1 MSDNNYKY
9 VDTGTEELTVETL
22 NALFIDNSDAIDIL
36 YEKLKKREESK
47 REIFIKKMASNIL
60 MEKIYAGFSKK
71 NIEVI
76 LEETRKYEH
85 LVSNDLNFF
94 GFSESNSNE
103 KNAFSEEELSRELS
117 KDSSF
122 FML

>member
-71 NIEVI
+71 I
-76 LEETRKYEH
+76 
-85 LVSNDLNFF
+85 
-94 GFSESNSNE
+94 
-103 KNAFSEEELSRELS
+103 
-117 KDSSF
+117 
-122 FML
+122 